1 MRYIVQICAVAKR
14 NYILVLY
21 SNVGGGI
28 TRNVLKSTHIPLY
41 RIYTIIQVKYDFVKS
56 FFYFFS
62 ISKFTLCNPLK
73 VLSNIAQCKFL
84 GYSI

>member
-41 RIYTIIQVKYDFVKS
+41 RIYTIIQVKINFVKS
-56 FFYFFS
+56 FFYLFCVSEFS
-62 ISKFTLCNPLK
+62 KCNPLK
-73 VLSNIAQCKFL
+73 VLANKGQCKF
-84 GYSI
+84 

>member
-28 TRNVLKSTHIPLY
+28 TRNILKSTHIPLY
-41 RIYTIIQVKYDFVKS
+41 RIILLYR
-56 FFYFFS
+56 
-62 ISKFTLCNPLK
+62 
-73 VLSNIAQCKFL
+73 
-84 GYSI
+84 